1 MPDRA
6 VIFDLDGTLV
16 DTAPDLMLAT
26 NKVLATLGRRPISMD
41 EVRNF
46 VGHGARALISRG
58 CAATGEPVEPRAL
71 ETLYQEFVIHYA
83 ANIAGGSTPYPGLL
97 TFLDRCKSEG
107 IHMGVCTNKLES
119 LSIRLLDALGMAHYF
134 GAIVGPDSIGIAKP
148 DPRPYRETLRR
159 LGERPWKSV
168 LIGDSETDVLTARA
182 AGVPVIAVPFG
193 YTPRPVIEFKPDY
206 FVAHYDEMWD
216 TLARALDS

>member
-1 MPDRA
+1 MPDFA

-26 NKVLATLGRRPISMD
+26 NHVLATLGRRPISKE
-41 EVRNF
+41 EVASF

-58 CAATGEPVEPRAL
+58 CAATGEPVDPRAL

-83 ANIAGGSTPYPGLL
+83 NNIAESSRPFPGLL
-97 TFLDRCKSEG
+97 PLLDRCRAEG

-119 LSIRLLDALGMAHYF
+119 LSNRLLAALNMQHYF
-134 GAIVGPDSIGIAKP
+134 GAVVGPDTMGVAKP
-148 DPRPYRETLRR
+148 DPRPYHETLRR
-159 LGERPWKSV
+159 LGDRPWTSV
-168 LIGDSETDVLTARA
+168 MVGDSETDILTARA

-193 YTPRPVIEFKPDY
+193 YAPRPVEEYRPDY
-206 FVAHYDEMWD
+206 LVSHYDQMWD
-216 TLARALDS
+216 TIALALNS